1 MAECQIP
8 AGQVKDLRTKTGAG
22 MMDCKRALED
32 TGGDI
37 DKAVRLLREQGLAS
51 AKKRQE
57 KTADQGIIESYIHL
71 GRQIGALVELNC
83 ETDFVARNDEFLELA
98 HLIALQI
105 AAVKPTYLDRDSVP
119 AEVVVSERAI
129 YRARCEGEGK
139 PEKVWDRIVDGML
152 EKYYQDVCLLEQPF
166 VKDPSVSVGELV
178 TQTAAKL
185 GEKVVVRMFTRFQVG
200 EQVAEEG

>member
-1 MAECQIP
+1 MAECEIS

-22 MMDCKRALED
+22 MMDCKRALEESA
-32 TGGDI
+32 GDV
-37 DKAVRLLREQGLAS
+37 DGAVRLLREKGLAS

-105 AAVKPTYLDRDSVP
+105 AAVNPTYLDRDSVP
-119 AEVVVSERAI
+119 PEVVESEKAI
-129 YRARCEGEGK
+129 YRARCEKEGK
-139 PEKVWDRIVDGML
+139 PEKVWDRIIEGML
-152 EKYYQDVCLLEQPF
+152 DKFFQDVCLLEQPF
-166 VKDPSVSVGELV
+166 VKDPSVTVGELV
-178 TQTAAKL
+178 VQAAAKL
-185 GEKVVVRMFTRFQVG
+185 GEKVQVRRFTRYQVG
-200 EQVAEEG
+200 EKG

>member
-1 MAECQIP
+1 MAECEIS

-22 MMDCKRALED
+22 MMDCKRALEES
-32 TGGDI
+32 GGDVE
-37 DKAVRLLREQGLAS
+37 KAVRILREQGLAS

-57 KTADQGIIESYIHL
+57 KTAEQGVVESYIHL

-83 ETDFVARNDEFLELA
+83 ETDFVARNEEFLELA

-105 AAVKPTYLDRDSVP
+105 AAVNPAYLDRDSIP
-119 AEVVVSERAI
+119 PEVVESERAI

-139 PEKVWDRIVDGML
+139 PEKVWDRIIDGML
-152 EKYYQDVCLLEQPF
+152 EKFYQDVCLLEQPF

-178 TQTAAKL
+178 TQAAAKL
-185 GEKVVVRMFTRFQVG
+185 GEKLEVRRFTRYQVG
-200 EQVAEEG
+200 QQKE